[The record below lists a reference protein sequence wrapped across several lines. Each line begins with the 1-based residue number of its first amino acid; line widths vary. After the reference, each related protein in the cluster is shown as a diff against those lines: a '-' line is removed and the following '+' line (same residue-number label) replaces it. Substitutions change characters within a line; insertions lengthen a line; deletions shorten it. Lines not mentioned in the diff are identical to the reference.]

1 MYARRRRPVKAPE
14 GSPITDQARRS
25 RGKRAGLDL
34 ARIVEAARSLD
45 PGTLTMQ
52 AVADELG
59 VDRKAVN
66 HHVTDRDSLLELVA
80 LDSFT
85 AGFAALPITGQWQEA
100 CRAYARG
107 FTDSVIAIGVLAGH
121 LRLGPAQGA
130 KGAKGAKGAQGAL
143 ATRFLA
149 PTEAVLAKLIEAGL
163 DDETAVRSLALLTN
177 ICLGYARD
185 AIAFR
190 NGERPRPSQLRSA
203 LHETDAGAFT
213 NLARIAASPID
224 TYDERQ
230 LDLSIE
236 VFLRGTEGLL
246 A

>member
-1 MYARRRRPVKAPE
+1 MYAHRRPPVKAPE

-85 AGFAALPITGQWQEA
+85 ASFSALPITGEWREA
-100 CRAYARG
+100 CRTYARG

-121 LRLGPAQGA
+121 LRLGPSH
-130 KGAKGAKGAQGAL
+130 GAL

-149 PTEAVLAKLIEAGL
+149 PTEAVLAKLIGAGL

-190 NGERPRPSQLRSA
+190 NGERPRPSQLRHA
-203 LHETDAGAFT
+203 LHETDARAFE

-224 TYDERQ
+224 TYDDRQ

-236 VFLRGTEGLL
+236 VFLRGTEALL